1 MRCDKGF
8 QRLYRLIIIYT
19 CILTFGTILS
29 SCNSQ
34 SKENEPAK
42 VEKKEFSISDHIKI
56 DDRPILIYVI
66 DRWTCF
72 RCGPLYCNSVKLLEQ
87 ADTSTINKVLIIQY
101 IREIE
106 RKQFLRD
113 NLYINIDSNDFQ
125 IIYDNSIFFNIHEKY
140 GKRQSLVLG
149 FNDIENDP
157 VLINHYHE
165 EVYEEIVEF
174 INSIDTQFNLV
185 VPENMWY

>member
-1 MRCDKGF
+1 MSCDTGF
-8 QRLYRLIIIYT
+8 QGLISLLVIYT
-19 CILTFGTILS
+19 CLITFGTIIS

-42 VEKKEFSISDHIKI
+42 VEQKEFSISDHVKI

-87 ADTSTINKVLIIQY
+87 ADTSTINKVLIFQY

-125 IIYDNSIFFNIHEKY
+125 IIYDNSIFFNINEKY

-157 VLINHYHE
+157 VLIDHYQKG
-165 EVYEEIVEF
+165 VYEEIVEF
-174 INSIDTQFNLV
+174 INSIDTQFNFI
-185 VPENMWY
+185 VPDNMWY